1 MKTLRVT
8 LSEGRSYDIHIE
20 RGLLRK
26 AGEMIR
32 TVYAGERAAII
43 TDSNVEKLYA
53 EVLENSLH
61 AAGFVTKRIVF
72 PAGEKSKNLAGLE
85 LLYDGLLS
93 SEPFTLT
100 RTDLV
105 IVLGGGVAGDMGG
118 FAAGSILRGVPF
130 IQIPTTL
137 LSQVDSSV
145 GGKVA
150 IDLKQGKN
158 LAGLFYQPKMVLID
172 SDTLDTLPDRV
183 FFDGMGE
190 VIKYGMI
197 REPALWRLLEQVQ
210 GREALTPYMD
220 EIIYTCC
227 NCKRKIV
234 EQDEHDTGER
244 MLLNFGHTIG
254 HAYEKL
260 GNYEKFMHGEA
271 VCCGMYSILR
281 VGEQHGLTPPGLAA
295 RMRKMLTGQGMLWDA
310 GDVPEEALVQA
321 LAFDKKGSGGMI
333 RPVFCRDVG
342 ESYYTP
348 IDRNEFVHWVMTRNE
363 IPEMQEEKPND
374 LPAPK
379 QNLSVYPS
387 VLSGELTVPSS
398 KSMSHRMVIGA
409 ALAEEQTSII
419 DNLSVSEDI
428 TATLQAV
435 ARLGASFHQM
445 QPGKVQITGISGKL
459 EKNSGDALLIDCG
472 ESGSTLRF
480 MIPVALA
487 LIDGHPVSFTG
498 KGRLMQRPL
507 EPYFELFDRMGISH
521 KLENNILT
529 VEGKLNPGEYPL
541 SGSIS
546 SQFITGLLFALP
558 LVQPRDG
565 CSQSRIV
572 ITDHLESAA
581 YVEMTLQALNT
592 FGITAEVVGDYAE
605 FVIPAGQKYQSRTV
619 SVEGDYSQA
628 AFYLAYNTICQL
640 QGKNGFVKLNGLQ
653 SDSLQGDRAAQE
665 ILQRYLQP
673 GQLEIDVSEIPD
685 LVPALATAAAF
696 RSGSRTVFT
705 HAARLRIKESDRI
718 RTTCR
723 MVETMGAH
731 TEEWEDSFAVD
742 GKETLQGGSIA
753 DCCND
758 HRIAMSAAIAA
769 ACCENSVTLLGTEC
783 VAKSYPHFWEDFRS
797 LGGVVVHK
805 ELVNK

>member
-1 MKTLRVT
+1 MKTLHVT

-20 RGLLRK
+20 RGLLKK

-32 TVYAGERAAII
+32 TVFTGERAAII

-53 EVLENSLH
+53 EILEDSLH
-61 AAGFVTKRIVF
+61 TAGFMTKRIVF
-72 PAGEKSKNLAGLE
+72 PAGEKSKNLHGLE

-93 SEPFTLT
+93 SESFTLT

-197 REPALWRLLEQVQ
+197 REPALWRLLEQVK
-210 GREALTPYMD
+210 GREALNPYMD

-295 RMRKMLTGQGMLWDA
+295 RMREMLTGQGMQWDA
-310 GDVPEEALVQA
+310 GEVSEEALVQA
-321 LAFDKKGSGGMI
+321 LAFDKKGSGGTI

-348 IDRNEFVHWVMTRNE
+348 IDRNEFVHWVMTLNKT
-363 IPEMQEEKPND
+363 PEMQPESASS

-379 QNLSVYPS
+379 QNMSVYPS

-398 KSMSHRMVIGA
+398 KSMSHRMVIAA
-409 ALAEEQTSII
+409 ALAGGQTSSI

-435 ARLGASFHQM
+435 GQLGASCHQL
-445 QPGKVQITGISGKL
+445 QPGKVQISGIAETNCK
-459 EKNSGDALLIDCG
+459 ENLLIDCG

-487 LIDGHPVSFTG
+487 LTDGKTVSFTG

-521 KLENNILT
+521 KLENGILT
-529 VEGKLNPGEYPL
+529 VEGKLKPGEYPL
-541 SGSIS
+541 SGSVS

-558 LVQPRDG
+558 LVQPQDG
-565 CSQSRIV
+565 YSESRIV
-572 ITDHLESAA
+572 ITDHLESTA
-581 YVEMTLQALNT
+581 YVEMTLQALTT
-592 FGITAEVVGDYAE
+592 FGIQVETVGDYAG
-605 FVIPAGQKYQSRTV
+605 FIVPAGQKYQSRTV

-640 QGKNGFVKLNGLQ
+640 QGKNGFVSLKGLQ
-653 SDSLQGDRAAQE
+653 RDSIQGDRAAQE

-673 GQLEIDVSEIPD
+673 GELEIDVSEIPD
-685 LVPALATAAAF
+685 LVPALAAAAVF
-696 RSGSRTVFT
+696 RPGSRTVFT

-723 MVETMGAH
+723 MVETMGAD
-731 TEEWEDSFAVD
+731 TEEWEDGFAVN
-742 GKETLQGGSIA
+742 GTQTLQGGSIV

-758 HRIAMSAAIAA
+758 HRIAMSAAVAA
-769 ACCENSVTLLGTEC
+769 ACCENSVTMLGTEC

-797 LGGVVVHK
+797 LGGATTHK
-805 ELVNK
+805 EPVNQ

>member
-1 MKTLRVT
+1 MMMKTLRVN

-20 RGLLRK
+20 RGLLEK
-26 AGEMIR
+26 AGQMIR
-32 TVYAGERAAII
+32 SVYTGTRIAII

-53 EVLENSLH
+53 GILEDSLH
-61 AAGFVTKRIVF
+61 AAGFVTKRVVF

-93 SEPFTLT
+93 SDSFTLT

-105 IVLGGGVAGDMGG
+105 IALGGGVTGDMGG
-118 FAAGSILRGVPF
+118 FAAGSVLRGVPY

-197 REPALWRLLEQVQ
+197 REPALWRLLEQVR
-210 GREALTPYMD
+210 GRKALAPYMD

-281 VGEQHGLTPPGLAA
+281 IGEQHGLTPPGLAA
-295 RMRKMLTGQGMLWDA
+295 RMRKMLEGQGMLWDA
-310 GDVPEEALVQA
+310 GPVPEEALVQA
-321 LAFDKKGSGGMI
+321 LAFDKKGSGGTI
-333 RPVFCRDVG
+333 RPVFCREVG

-348 IDRNEFVHWVMTRNE
+348 VARDEFVRWVLARDE
-363 IPEMQEEKPND
+363 VPEMASD
-374 LPAPK
+374 TADTLPVPK
-379 QNLSVYPS
+379 QNCAVFPS
-387 VLSGELTVPSS
+387 VLVGELTVPSS
-398 KSMSHRMVIGA
+398 KSMSHRMVIAA
-409 ALAEEQTSII
+409 ALAENGTSVI
-419 DNLSVSEDI
+419 DNLSGSEDI
-428 TATLQAV
+428 SATLQAV
-435 ARLGASFHQM
+435 SALGAKYSQP
-445 QPGKVQITGISGKL
+445 QPGTVQITGITGTSDGQ
-459 EKNSGDALLIDCG
+459 LLIDCG

-487 LIDGHPVSFTG
+487 LTGGKPVSFTG
-498 KGRLMQRPL
+498 HGRLMQRPL
-507 EPYFELFDRMGISH
+507 EPYYELFDRMGITH
-521 KLENNILT
+521 HLENGVLT
-529 VEGKLNPGEYPL
+529 VEGELVPGEYPL
-541 SGSIS
+541 SGSVS

-558 LVQPRDG
+558 LLQPRDG
-565 CSQSRIV
+565 CAQSVIA

-581 YVEMTLQALNT
+581 YVDMTLQALKT
-592 FGITAEVVGDYAE
+592 FGIDVDMTEDHLR
-605 FVIPAGQKYQSRTV
+605 FIIPAGQKYQPCNV

-628 AFYLAYNTICQL
+628 AFYLAYNTICLL
-640 QGKNGFVKLNGLQ
+640 QGKAGYIDLKGLQ
-653 SDSLQGDRAAQE
+653 PHSLQGDRAAAN
-665 ILQRYLQP
+665 ILQRYSQP
-673 GQLEIDVSEIPD
+673 GELEIDVSGIPD
-685 LVPALATAAAF
+685 LVPALAAAAAF
-696 RSGSRTVFT
+696 RAGSKTVFS

-723 MVETMGAH
+723 MVEAMGAG
-731 TEEWEDSFAVD
+731 TEEWEDGFAVN
-742 GKETLQGGSIA
+742 GVETLQGGGIV

-758 HRIAMSAAIAA
+758 HRIAMSAAVAA
-769 ACCENSVTLLGTEC
+769 ACCDNSVTLLGTEC
-783 VAKSYPHFWEDFRS
+783 VAKSYPHFWEDFTA
-797 LGGVVVHK
+797 LGGIT
-805 ELVNK
+805 VNK